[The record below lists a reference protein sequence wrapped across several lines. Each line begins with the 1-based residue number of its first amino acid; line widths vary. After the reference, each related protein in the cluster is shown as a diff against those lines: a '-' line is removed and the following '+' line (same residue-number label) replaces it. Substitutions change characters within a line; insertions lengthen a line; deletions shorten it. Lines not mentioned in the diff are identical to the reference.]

1 MAMTMRRHRNRAAKK
16 VDWCLL
22 HESLRHQ
29 SFTEFCAHG
38 YMLWYYSE
46 TEKRVSRCRF
56 TKARLEVLEWRTI
69 T

>member
-1 MAMTMRRHRNRAAKK
+1 MATMKRKWKIRPQ

-29 SFTEFCAHG
+29 TFTEFCDHG

-46 TEKRVSRCRF
+46 TEERVSRCRF